1 MQTAYLHKMQSD
13 NFPPE
18 SELPPPND
26 GESPPPP
33 APQVGGLKPVMA
45 FGFAGGMAQK
55 PQTNTNTNNNDKITG
70 FFGGQQPAT
79 GCVFPRPSTTTSS
92 GIPFNPEQ
100 KIGCGLLG
108 GFKKES
114 NDNNINASIYAQ
126 LNVMRAQINQLN
138 SGIDKMYELLAKNN

>member
-1 MQTAYLHKMQSD
+1 MTINNTMQAAYKMQSD

-18 SELPPPND
+18 SDLPPPND
-26 GESPPPP
+26 EELPPPP
-33 APQVGGLKPVMA
+33 PPQVVGLKPVMA

-55 PQTNTNTNNNDKITG
+55 PQPNNDKITG

-79 GCVFPRPSTTTSS
+79 GCIFPRPATS

-108 GFKKES
+108 GIKK
-114 NDNNINASIYAQ
+114 DDTNINALIYAQ
-126 LNVMRAQINQLN
+126 LSTMRTQINQLN
-138 SGIDKMYELLAKNN
+138 SGIDKIYELLAKNN

>member
-1 MQTAYLHKMQSD
+1 MQAVYKMQSD

-18 SELPPPND
+18 SDLPPPND
-26 GESPPPP
+26 EELPQP
-33 APQVGGLKPVMA
+33 PQVVGLKPVMA

-55 PQTNTNTNNNDKITG
+55 PQTTNTNTHTNNNDKITG

-79 GCVFPRPSTTTSS
+79 GCIFPRPTTTVSS

-108 GFKKES
+108 GFKKDS
-114 NDNNINASIYAQ
+114 TDTNINVSIYAQ
-126 LNVMRAQINQLN
+126 LSTMRAQINQLN
-138 SGIDKMYELLAKNN
+138 SGIDKIYELLAKNN

>member
-1 MQTAYLHKMQSD
+1 MQTAYKMQSD

-18 SELPPPND
+18 SDLPPPND
-26 GESPPPP
+26 GESPPPS
-33 APQVGGLKPVMA
+33 QVGGLKPVMA

-55 PQTNTNTNNNDKITG
+55 PQTTNNNDKITG

-79 GCVFPRPSTTTSS
+79 GCIFPRPTTTASS

-108 GFKKES
+108 GIKK
-114 NDNNINASIYAQ
+114 DDTNINASIYAQ
-126 LNVMRAQINQLN
+126 LSTMRAQINQLN
-138 SGIDKMYELLAKNN
+138 SGIDKIYELLSKNH